1 MVKAKV
7 TYKCNEC
14 AVISAMYLGKCPDC
28 GAWGSFAE
36 VVDQSSTAAGHI
48 PTGLDSDTAVGWG
61 WSSRGGQ
68 SGPITAETPVA
79 LSEIAP
85 QSADRLSTGL
95 SELDRTLGGGVVPG
109 EYVLVGGDPGI
120 GKSTLML
127 QVAQHIATT
136 EQKVFYVAG
145 EESPQQLKLRAKR
158 LGIAGEGLQVVSST
172 ELNKL
177 VETIRTHQPDWVI
190 VDSIQSLYDHS
201 NSGAPGSLGQM
212 KACACTLMEVAKA
225 MNVTIFLIGHV
236 TKTGEVSGPK
246 LLEHTVDAV
255 LYVEG
260 DKDTDLRLV
269 RTVKNRFGP
278 TQEVGVFE
286 MTEVGLQQ
294 LENPT
299 GVFLTPW
306 QEAGGL
312 LPGMAVVPTLQGSRA
327 MMAEIQALTG
337 YSTYAAPR
345 RVANGVDSH
354 RLNQIVA
361 VLERRLGLD
370 FSRQDIYVSVV
381 GGLRVQEPAADL
393 GIALA
398 IVSSLQNVPL
408 KSGLAV
414 CGEISL
420 AGQVRPVTRAEL
432 RCMEAERLGM
442 TTVVMPNLKG
452 RKAQAID
459 DEVLNA
465 SENATP
471 AKSLITK
478 CLVSTLREALPL
490 AMFVNLSQ
498 SEASTDRESLHQ
510 TAELVQATQ
519 RV

>member
-1 MVKAKV
+1 MAKAKV
-7 TYKCNEC
+7 TYKCMEC
-14 AVISAMYLGKCPDC
+14 EAVSAMYLGKCPDC
-28 GAWGSFAE
+28 GAWGSFVEE
-36 VVDQSSTAAGHI
+36 VALPAMAGAAALGAH
-48 PTGLDSDTAVGWG
+48 PGLDDDGAAGWG
-61 WSSRGGQ
+61 WSSRAGGR
-68 SGPITAETPVA
+68 SGPVVAETPLA
-79 LSEIAP
+79 LYEISE
-85 QSADRLSTGL
+85 QSADRISTGL

-109 EYVLVGGDPGI
+109 AYVLLGGDPGI
-120 GKSTLML
+120 GKSTIML
-127 QVAQHIATT
+127 QVAQHLGRVGK
-136 EQKVFYVAG
+136 KVFYVAG

-158 LGIAGEGLQVVSST
+158 LGIAGDGLHVVAST

-177 VETIRTHQPDWVI
+177 VETIRTHTPDWVV

-201 NSGAPGSLGQM
+201 HSGAPGSIGQM

-225 MNVTIFLIGHV
+225 LNVTIFLIGHV

-255 LYVEG
+255 LYLEG

-286 MTEVGLQQ
+286 MTETGLQP
-294 LENPT
+294 LENPS
-299 GVFLTPW
+299 GLFLTPW
-306 QEAGGL
+306 QEAGSL
-312 LPGMAVVPTLQGSRA
+312 LPGMAIVPTLQGSRA

-345 RVANGVDSH
+345 RVANGVDSN

-370 FSRQDIYVSVV
+370 FSRQDVYVSVV

-398 IVSSLQNVPL
+398 IVSSMQNVPL

-420 AGQVRPVTRAEL
+420 AGQVRPVARAEL
-432 RCMEAERLGM
+432 RCLEAERLGL
-442 TTVVMPNLKG
+442 TTVVMPALKG
-452 RKAQAID
+452 RKANTD
-459 DEVLNA
+459 DGDE
-465 SENATP
+465 SDDG
-471 AKSLITK
+471 KSGITK
-478 CLVSTLREALPL
+478 CLVATLREALPL
-490 AMFVNLSQ
+490 SLAGVIGQGAQAHSAPI
-498 SEASTDRESLHQ
+498 EASADWARLP
-510 TAELVQATQ
+510 
-519 RV
+519 